1 MFLLVHPRAH
11 FEPLTHARRNDRM
24 DESQTNTLRLGIR
37 ELHALLDKIER
48 ERPLSKNACR
58 EFVRWEFRI
67 VRADLTI
74 EHTSGSKVTLP
85 VATRNISRGGI
96 SILHSSFIYPG
107 SVCNIT
113 AEFEGGNKLEIN
125 GTVKRCDHLGGKVH
139 EIGIEFDKEVSTKE
153 LLGLDPMQEAYSLE
167 CIDPTGLHGTVLLIT
182 SSDLDQQLLI
192 RLLEETSLS
201 ISVADT
207 PETAVQRAKK
217 GCELILTEFA
227 IEGHSASDILASL
240 RGEGIDSPVLVMTS
254 DTSQNVRDEMRMAGA
269 SGLITKPFTRE
280 RLLQALAEFLLA
292 DGDTG
297 PLYSTLPTEDPAYEI
312 LSKFL
317 SDLSRMILTLERSL
331 QDSDYDNCLN
341 ICRSLA
347 CSAAPL
353 GFESIG
359 QLAVQTECAL
369 MQGTAVRDAA
379 ADIRQLI
386 IACRRIKA
394 KPKAVA

>member
-1 MFLLVHPRAH
+1 
-11 FEPLTHARRNDRM
+11 M

-48 ERPLSKNACR
+48 ERPSRKLACR

-74 EHTSGSKVTLP
+74 EHSSGSRVTLP

-107 SVCNIT
+107 SHCNIT
-113 AEFEGGNKLEIN
+113 AQFEDGRELDIDGVVI
-125 GTVKRCDHLGGKVH
+125 RCNHLGGKVH
-139 EIGIEFDKEVSTKE
+139 EIGIEFDQEISTKE

-167 CIDPTGLHGTVLLIT
+167 CIDPTGLHGTVLIIT
-182 SSDLDQQLLI
+182 GSELDQQLLI
-192 RLLEETSLS
+192 RLLEATSLS
-201 ISVADT
+201 ISVADS
-207 PETAVQRAKK
+207 PDSAVSRAKK
-217 GCELILTEFA
+217 GCELILTDYAVDDF
-227 IEGHSASDILASL
+227 SASDILASL
-240 RGEGIDSPVLVMTS
+240 RGEGIDAPVLVMTS
-254 DTSQNVRDEMRMAGA
+254 DTSQEVLDEMRMVGA
-269 SGLITKPFTRE
+269 SGLITKPFTHQ

-297 PLYSTLPTEDPAYEI
+297 PLYSTLEPKDPAYEI
-312 LSKFL
+312 LTKFL
-317 SDLSRMILTLERSL
+317 NDLSRMILTLERALHESE
-331 QDSDYDNCLN
+331 YENCLK

-359 QLAVQTECAL
+359 HLAVQTECAL
-369 MQGTAVRDAA
+369 SKGSAVRDAA

-394 KPKAVA
+394 KPKAAA